1 MYVIIAGCS
10 RIGAM
15 LVNRLAEDGHNV
27 VVVDRDQSNF
37 ALLGN
42 GCNCL
47 TITGMPI
54 DEDVLKEAGI
64 ERADALLA
72 VTEED
77 NINIMVSQI
86 AKHLFSVPM
95 VVMYTNNPE
104 RQQVLSSLGFDVI
117 CPTTLTVDSLIGSLN
132 KGVSA
137 K

>member
-1 MYVIIAGCS
+1 MYVIIAGCG

-15 LVNRLAEDGHNV
+15 LVNRLAESGHNV
-27 VVVDRDQSNF
+27 VVVDRDRSSF
-37 ALLGN
+37 SFLGN

-72 VTEED
+72 VTEDD

-86 AKHLFSVPM
+86 AKQLFNVPLVIM
-95 VVMYTNNPE
+95 QTNNPE
-104 RQQVLSSLGFDVI
+104 RQQVLISLGFDVI
-117 CPTTLTVDSLIGSLN
+117 CPTTLTVDSLIGSLS
-132 KGVSA
+132 KGVPA